1 MPQFGPVWVSR
12 ALAPVL
18 LAASSVATS
27 DVSGAAPAEGCVVKP
42 SGPAPQG
49 QHWFYRFDREAKRPC
64 WHLGSG
70 VARLT
75 LQGARPKSAVDR
87 SNSSAAEASATPALP
102 PQSQPVPAQET
113 AAMPVATGGA
123 PGSDSMGLEMRGWPT
138 AVRFPDL
145 PATKPLRLSDASE
158 PAPAGSPAPA
168 VAPDAAPP
176 QAVARPARPAIT
188 GDGEG
193 DHTFALIMVAMA
205 LLAIAGP
212 VIHAARRRSDRKVA
226 ALCEAKPSRAARTV
240 SGPAPVSREVAV
252 PEPLRQPA
260 PPLSPTDRPEPH
272 EQPEHRDQPK
282 EGTQTKRVQP
292 KSASSKTEPKRVAPK
307 ESVQPKASAQPKS
320 DQPKSDQPKASV
332 QSTDG
337 DKPKASD
344 QPKDS
349 DQQKLGDQTDDLV
362 EGLRRVVREMVA
374 KQAVSAS
381 AA

>member
-18 LAASSVATS
+18 LAATSVATS
-27 DVSGAAPAEGCVVKP
+27 DVSGAAEGCVVKP

-70 VARLT
+70 VARLA
-75 LQGARPKSAVDR
+75 LQGARSKSAVDR

-102 PQSQPVPAQET
+102 PQSQPAPAQET
-113 AAMPVATGGA
+113 AAMPAATGGA
-123 PGSDSMGLEMRGWPT
+123 PGSDGIGLEMRGWPT

-168 VAPDAAPP
+168 IAPDAAPP

-226 ALCEAKPSRAARTV
+226 ALCESKPSRVARTV
-240 SGPAPVSREVAV
+240 SAPAPASREVAL

-260 PPLSPTDRPEPH
+260 PPLSPPDRPEPH

-282 EGTQTKRVQP
+282 DGTQSKRVQP
-292 KSASSKTEPKRVAPK
+292 KSAPAKAEPKRIAPK
-307 ESVQPKASAQPKS
+307 ESVQSKEGAQSKS
-320 DQPKSDQPKASV
+320 DQPTASV

-344 QPKDS
+344 PPKASEQP
-349 DQQKLGDQTDDLV
+349 KLGDQTDDLV

>member
-1 MPQFGPVWVSR
+1 
-12 ALAPVL
+12 LAPVL
-18 LAASSVATS
+18 LAATSVATS
-27 DVSGAAPAEGCVVKP
+27 DVSGAAEGCIVKP

-64 WHLGSG
+64 WHLGAG
-70 VARLT
+70 VARIA

-87 SNSSAAEASATPALP
+87 SNSSAAEASAAPALP
-102 PQSQPVPAQET
+102 PQSQPAPAQET
-113 AAMPVATGGA
+113 AAMPVATGGV
-123 PGSDSMGLEMRGWPT
+123 PGPDSMGLEMRGWPT

-158 PAPAGSPAPA
+158 PAPAPAGSPAPA
-168 VAPDAAPP
+168 IAPDAAPP

-212 VIHAARRRSDRKVA
+212 VIHAARRRSDRKIA

-240 SGPAPVSREVAV
+240 SAPAPASREVAV

-260 PPLSPTDRPEPH
+260 PPLSPPDRPEHH

-282 EGTQTKRVQP
+282 EGTGSKRVQP
-292 KSASSKTEPKRVAPK
+292 KSAKAEPKRVAPQ
-307 ESVQPKASAQPKS
+307 ESVQSKESAQS
-320 DQPKSDQPKASV
+320 KSDQPKASV

-337 DKPKASD
+337 DQRKASD

-349 DQQKLGDQTDDLV
+349 DQLKLGDQTDDLV
-362 EGLRRVVREMVA
+362 EGLRRVVRDMVA

>member
-18 LAASSVATS
+18 LAATSVATS
-27 DVSGAAPAEGCVVKP
+27 DVSGAAEGCVVKP

-70 VARLT
+70 AARLA

-87 SNSSAAEASATPALP
+87 SNASAAEASATPTLP
-102 PQSQPVPAQET
+102 PQSQPAPAQES
-113 AAMPVATGGA
+113 AAMPGVTGGA
-123 PGSDSMGLEMRGWPT
+123 TGSDSMGLEMRGWPT
-138 AVRFPDL
+138 AARFPDL

-168 VAPDAAPP
+168 IAPDAAPP

-240 SGPAPVSREVAV
+240 SAPAPASREVAV

-260 PPLSPTDRPEPH
+260 PPLSPPDRPEPH
-272 EQPEHRDQPK
+272 EPEHRDQPK
-282 EGTQTKRVQP
+282 DGTQSKRVQP
-292 KSASSKTEPKRVAPK
+292 KSALPKAEPKRIAPK
-307 ESVQPKASAQPKS
+307 ESVQS
-320 DQPKSDQPKASV
+320 KSDQPKASV
-332 QSTDG
+332 HSTDG